1 MDKGTAAERSVHCQT
16 GQCYEEG
23 RTIMPAEIRCVVG
36 IDVAKQ
42 AHVVCALEAPS
53 GTLRRKPSQIE
64 ATREGHA
71 VLLSWLAAWCAGAQ
85 LETVLIG
92 LEATGVLWEP
102 LYDALTQ
109 AGYTVLVLNPR
120 QTASWAASLG
130 LRAKTDAA
138 DALTLARGL
147 LAGLARASTLPSED
161 VQAMRELT
169 RARRDLIQARTAARQ
184 RLHDEL
190 VLVFPEFPQVLAQLP
205 GAADLGTPSVLQAL
219 SLYSSAHALACAPAD
234 AVSRMLQDASDG
246 RWGAAEAQVL
256 QHAAGNSAASTRAIA
271 ARGLVVRTF
280 AQQVLH
286 LHGQIAELEQ
296 AIQDLLKAD
305 AAGQQLQQIPGIGP
319 NGAATIRAELGEI
332 ARFSRVDEV
341 VAYAGLDPRTH
352 QSGAFVGQKHLSK
365 RGPGAL
371 RHALYLAAFV
381 AARCAPEWRVRYQR
395 LLDRGRAK
403 KEAFNILAR
412 ALLRVIY
419 HLLRTGETYDPAV
432 VNKVAPALPC

>member
-1 MDKGTAAERSVHCQT
+1 MT
-16 GQCYEEG
+16 
-23 RTIMPAEIRCVVG
+23 PAEIRCVVG

-53 GTLRRKPSQIE
+53 GALRHKPSRIE
-64 ATREGHA
+64 ATQEGYA
-71 VLLSWLAAWCAGAQ
+71 LLLSWLATWRASATPEAA
-85 LETVLIG
+85 LIG

-109 AGYTVLVLNPR
+109 AGYRVLVLNPR

-161 VQAMRELT
+161 IQALRELT
-169 RARRDLIQARTAARQ
+169 RARRDLIQVRTAARQ

-190 VLVFPEFPQVLAQLP
+190 VLVLPEFPQALAHLP
-205 GAADLGTPSVLQAL
+205 GTTDLGSPSVLQTL
-219 SLYSSAHALACAPAD
+219 SVYSSAQALACATPE
-234 AVSRMLQDASDG
+234 AVETTLREASAG
-246 RWGAAEAQVL
+246 RWGEAEADIL
-256 QHAAGNSAASTRAIA
+256 RRAAHGSAASTRAVA
-271 ARGLVVRTF
+271 ARALVVRTC
-280 AQQVLH
+280 AQQTLH
-286 LHGQIAELEQ
+286 LQTQIAELEA
-296 AIQDLLKAD
+296 AIRALLD
-305 AAGQQLQQIPGIGP
+305 EDTDGQRLQQIPGIGP
-319 NGAATIRAELGEI
+319 NGAATIRAELGEVT
-332 ARFSRVDEV
+332 RFSSVEEV
-341 VAYAGLDPRTH
+341 VAYAGLDPRTR

-365 RGPGAL
+365 RGPGAW

-395 LLDRGRAK
+395 LLERGRAK

-419 HLLRTGETYDPAV
+419 HLLRTGEPYDPARL
-432 VNKVAPALPC
+432 NPLPAPAGG